1 MAALSYSEITK
12 ENREYRSELLVDKV
26 FSRDGKSN
34 NFVVEG
40 EGILVAEYIKIN
52 NKKISSGDT
61 HDIVGMIFAL
71 KLLPVSKRKIV
82 VCGKLQGQSAPTS
95 FPITKLEKTE
105 EFGGQPAGGTRVNK
119 GIKFEHDFVDVLNEQ
134 LTGTMSTKTYSKEVD
149 YILKACAKK
158 EKSPVVKVLAEG
170 GQNQKR
176 PIAVQGSQLY
186 IAPNDHK
193 AHGEKL
199 TDITLV
205 HANGKKS
212 YLSLK
217 FSSTLTFMNAGVGQI
232 FTQRDMLKN
241 EITTPIGKQIIET
254 FGLDEIMLCEVFTQY
269 GKQKFPSVKTSM
281 NNTKLKN
288 FLQTCIGSGYWMVHG
303 MEGGKVYF
311 WEMSSAKNPQ
321 YSTITGDV
329 EIQYG
334 GAQGKGKR
342 IDIVFSNQYFDFKI
356 NIRNKQGGLY
366 PSHIMCDYK
375 SKPATG
381 KVLL

>member
-1 MAALSYSEITK
+1 MAALSYKEITK
-12 ENREYRSELLVDKV
+12 ENKEYRSELLVEKV
-26 FSRDGKSN
+26 FSRNGKSN
-34 NFVVEG
+34 NFVIEG
-40 EGILVAEYIKIN
+40 EGVLVAEYIKIN
-52 NKKISSGDT
+52 DKKISSGDT

-71 KLLPVSKRKIV
+71 KLLPVSQRKIL
-82 VCGKLQGQSAPTS
+82 VCGKFQGQSANKS
-95 FPITKLEKTE
+95 FLISKLEKTE

-134 LTGTMSTKTYSKEVD
+134 LSGTMSSKTYSKEVD
-149 YILKACAKK
+149 HILKACAKK
-158 EKSPVVKVLAEG
+158 ERSPVVKILAEG
-170 GQNQKR
+170 GQNQSR
-176 PIAVQGSQLY
+176 PIAVQGGKLY

-205 HANGKKS
+205 HANNKKS

-254 FGLDEIMLCEVFTQY
+254 FGLDETMFCEVFTQY

-334 GAQGKGKR
+334 GASGKGKR